1 MLSLSDR
8 HKIFASV
15 YQLKF
20 FKNAVFSKKNQN
32 HYDNNKQKNLKSI
45 KSEFRAI

>member
-1 MLSLSDR
+1 MQFL
-8 HKIFASV
+8 V
-15 YQLKF
+15 
-20 FKNAVFSKKNQN
+20 KKNQN